1 MSTYFLGRYCTFLC
15 LIIIIWWFFLEHT
28 ELFVSF
34 FWDTLYYLLNLIF
47 LDIRYFLCHF
57 FLAHIV
63 LVSFSSGTHCTTF
76 CVSFFLGQTVLLFV
90 CLSFWD
96 ILYNL
101 LRYIV
106 CSLFWKPHFYPV
118 TSWNSVL
125 LQHHGVPQ
133 HSRFF

>member
-57 FLAHIV
+57 F
-63 LVSFSSGTHCTTF
+63 SGTHCTSVFFFWDTLCYFLCVFPSGTDCATF
-76 CVSFFLGQTVLLFV
+76 CVSFFLGHTVQL
-90 CLSFWD
+90 
-96 ILYNL
+96 
-101 LRYIV
+101 
-106 CSLFWKPHFYPV
+106 
-118 TSWNSVL
+118 T
-125 LQHHGVPQ
+125 
-133 HSRFF
+133 